1 MTSPSI
7 FWDRIAARYA
17 KAPIADEAAYRQK
30 LAITRGYLR
39 PEMDVLEFGCGT
51 GSTALLH
58 APHVKHILATDI
70 SARMIAIA
78 REKAAAQQVKNVT
91 FEQTDLDALDG
102 QGRAFDAVLGL
113 NILHLVPDRDAA
125 IRKVHGLL
133 KPGGA
138 FITSTACLNDTALWP
153 LKFVAPLGRLLTLLP
168 LVRFF
173 SVQELERSLTAAGFR
188 IDHRWLPG
196 RNKALFIVATKAAA

>member
-30 LAITRGYLR
+30 LAITRDYLR

-153 LKFVAPLGRLLTLLP
+153 LQFVAPLGRLLTLLP

-188 IDHRWLPG
+188 IDHRWLPS